1 MKNRLSEKIF
11 EMRIASDKFLETYP
25 LAHKYDWKTPAIRGL
40 LFVYPPQVKFN
51 GSEQRDP
58 SVANRHSLE
67 ALDPTEFSEPAL
79 DNARSLFRSYYARN
93 IKAGDRSDQTHA

>member
-1 MKNRLSEKIF
+1 
-11 EMRIASDKFLETYP
+11 MRIASDKFLETYP
-25 LAHKYDWKTPAIRGL
+25 LAHRYDWKTPAIRGL

-58 SVANRHSLE
+58 SVANRYSLE